1 MPSQTIARLPTG
13 PEDSVCQIW
22 VVSDGTPGMR
32 LQAVAMAESLLKAR
46 PDWEYEQF
54 TVTPAPLDTR
64 PAPAGGCGA
73 ENPSVRH
80 RQGWHAG
87 PAPACWP
94 LSAYTG
100 HLRATHG
107 RLCAGTEAARA
118 RRRP

>member
-54 TVTPAPLDTR
+54 TVTPHRWIRALPRLATAVPKIPLYDTAKDGMLDRR
-64 PAPAGGCGA
+64 P
-73 ENPSVRH
+73 
-80 RQGWHAG
+80 HAG
-87 PAPACWP
+87 RYPHILCLLYTSPSP
-94 LSAYTG
+94 RDGLLSRMPSSA
-100 HLRATHG
+100 
-107 RLCAGTEAARA
+107 
-118 RRRP
+118 

>member
-54 TVTPAPLDTR
+54 TVTPHRWIRALPRLALRCRKSLCTTPPR
-64 PAPAGGCGA
+64 MACWTGARMLAAIRIYWSPAGDA
-73 ENPSVRH
+73 WQAMR
-80 RQGWHAG
+80 WH
-87 PAPACWP
+87 
-94 LSAYTG
+94 
-100 HLRATHG
+100 
-107 RLCAGTEAARA
+107 
-118 RRRP
+118 